1 MALNEGGKNLN
12 QLRDEIGLTSSAI
25 LHSMR
30 NMGIENLILKTKEG
44 YFLTNIGKSQAI
56 LLNGLINSMSAL
68 SKTEDFWLN
77 HDISGIPEVLLR
89 EIGDLRDCEVVK
101 ATPDDLLKTFSNYMR
116 LVTRAKEIKCVSS
129 IFYPEFPNMVKTLVN
144 RKSDVEL
151 VLTRNVVD
159 KVMEKHLS
167 ILKNLIYE
175 SNFELWVIDE
185 EVKVAFTITES
196 ALSFALFLNDG
207 TYDVSTDL
215 IAYGTDAVDWGRKL
229 FEYYRKRAKKIGP
242 EDI

>member
-1 MALNEGGKNLN
+1 MQTEIYDTDKNVLRWLKSIAKSETRIKILMALNEGGKNLN

-89 EIGDLRDCEVVK
+89 GIGDLRDCEVIRG
-101 ATPDDLLKTFSNYMR
+101 TTTDLFRVHSEFIKILTF
-116 LVTRAKEIKCVSS
+116 AQ
-129 IFYPEFPNMVKTLVN
+129 
-144 RKSDVEL
+144 
-151 VLTRNVVD
+151 
-159 KVMEKHLS
+159 
-167 ILKNLIYE
+167 NLI
-175 SNFELWVIDE
+175 
-185 EVKVAFTITES
+185 
-196 ALSFALFLNDG
+196 
-207 TYDVSTDL
+207 L
-215 IAYGTDAVDWGRKL
+215 ISLYC
-229 FEYYRKRAKKIGP
+229 
-242 EDI
+242 